1 MGPDGSIKSRRRE
14 RRMIEA
20 MLIAAFV
27 ILTLAVALGAVLAV
41 MHIQMKD
48 AAMRRPQ
55 FAALHGLLALIGLG
69 CLILAL
75 GGPPRGL
82 DQGTASFGIIAATVL
97 ALAAVLGGGL
107 LASRIFK
114 GRIGGGLVGIHATF
128 AVSGFV
134 ILIAYMLAG

>member
-1 MGPDGSIKSRRRE
+1 
-14 RRMIEA
+14 

-27 ILTLAVALGAVLAV
+27 IVTLAVALGAVLAV
-41 MHIQMKD
+41 MHIQMKS
-48 AAMRRPQ
+48 ATMPRRQ
-55 FAALHGLLALIGLG
+55 LAALHGLLALIGLG

-82 DQGTASFGIIAATVL
+82 DQGTASFGIIAAAL
-97 ALAAVLGGGL
+97 FALAAVLGGGL

-114 GRIGGGLVGIHATF
+114 GRIGGGLIGIHATL

-134 ILIAYMLAG
+134 ILAAYVFAG